1 MSRPPLFGIG
11 MQTST
16 PVVTAKLLTNVYCE
30 FRQQGEKT
38 QVIGKGTPGLRSFA
52 SPSIYS
58 TRGKPILFDQNDLI
72 YLVQNNTLWE
82 VNNAGTATIRGTLA
96 TSSGFVVMAHNGFSI
111 LIVDG
116 IYGYYY
122 NPTTLAFTQIVA
134 AAFPS
139 NPTSVTFLDGY
150 YLVSKGGTGQYNR
163 DSLYNAG
170 PLWLGS
176 ALDFAVAE
184 SAPDN
189 LIRVT
194 NDHSQLILLGA
205 STTEFHG
212 ASPDPNEPFVRI
224 EAATCEWGL
233 AAIASLVK
241 FDNSIAF
248 LARNI
253 LGQVTVIRLNGY
265 QPMRI
270 SNSDLES
277 VINKYAVVSDARGYS
292 YMLNGHPM
300 MVLNF
305 PSAGYSW
312 LFDGS
317 TGIWT
322 SLKSF
327 NVTRHRGEFAVD
339 YLGKTIVT
347 DYNNGN
353 LYVLDEL
360 TYTDNGDMIE
370 REIIGEHW
378 DSPDLEREPIYM
390 IRADMETG
398 VGLVSGQG
406 ENPQLMLQY
415 SKNRGRT
422 WSSERWRPFGK
433 IGEYKA
439 NPEWNRFGQA
449 RHWTFKM
456 RMADPVKF
464 TMLGLV
470 INPGD

>member
-1 MSRPPLFGIG
+1 
-11 MQTST
+11 MQGES
-16 PVVTAKLLTNVYCE
+16 PAVTAKRLQCVYVE
-30 FRQQGEKT
+30 YRQNGEKS
-38 QVIGKGTPGLRSFA
+38 QVVAFGTPGLSLFSA
-52 SPSIYS
+52 PSIYP
-58 TRGKPILFDQNDLI
+58 TRGKPILFDTNNLI
-72 YLVQNNTLWE
+72 YLVQNDKLWE
-82 VNNAGTATIRGTLA
+82 VNNAGVATIRGTLS

-116 IYGYYY
+116 TYGYYY

-150 YLVSKGGTGQYNR
+150 YLVSKGMTGQYNR

-170 PLWLGS
+170 PAWLGS

-189 LIRVT
+189 LVRVT

-212 ASPDPNEPFVRI
+212 ASPDPNEPFIRI
-224 EAATCEWGL
+224 EGATCEWGL

-265 QPMRI
+265 QPQRI

-277 VINKYAVVSDARGYS
+277 LINKYAVVEDARGYS

-300 MVLNF
+300 YVLTF
-305 PSAGYSW
+305 PSAGFSW
-312 LFDGS
+312 LYDGS
-317 TGIWT
+317 TSIWT

-327 NVTRHRGEFAVD
+327 NITRHRTEFAVD
-339 YLGKTIVT
+339 FLGKTIAT
-347 DYNNGN
+347 DYENGN
-353 LYVLDEL
+353 LYIIDE
-360 TYTDNGDMIE
+360 TVYTDNGDMIE

-378 DSPDLEREPIYM
+378 DSPDLVREPIYQ

-406 ENPQLMLQY
+406 ENPQIMLQC
-415 SKNRGRT
+415 SKDRGKT
-422 WSSERWRPFGK
+422 WGAERWRPFGRM
-433 IGEYKA
+433 GE
-439 NPEWNRFGQA
+439 NPTVDWNRWGQA
-449 RHWTFKM
+449 RNWTFKM
-456 RMADPVKF
+456 RMSDPVRF
-464 TMLGLV
+464 VMLGLI
-470 INPGD
+470 INPED